1 VLYDA
6 LKDLLGKI
14 AVDIFVVVPLIV
26 VAPIV
31 LPVVFYDGFD

>member
-1 VLYDA
+1 MLYDA
-6 LKDLLGKI
+6 LKDLIGKI

-26 VAPIV
+26 VTPIV